1 MTRKSLN
8 PLRLGVFL
16 LGGAA
21 LSLGTG
27 LALSTASNG
36 NDAQNAPLHVQ
47 VDNSPL
53 ARDVKEGN
61 SFAPIVKKVAPSVVK
76 VFVTMKASESPMS
89 NPDLDFFRRLLRR
102 RRAESDD
109 PGQPHIPSEH
119 GLGSGVI
126 VSPNGYNPDKQSR
139 CKQRER
145 DSGGSE

>member
-8 PLRLGVFL
+8 PLRLSVLL

-36 NDAQNAPLHVQ
+36 NEKQNAPLHVQ

-53 ARDVKEGN
+53 AREVKDGS
-61 SFAPIVKKVAPSVVK
+61 SFAPIVKQVAPSVVK
-76 VFVTMKASESPMS
+76 VSVTMKTSDNPMS
-89 NPDLDFFRRLLRR
+89 N
-102 RRAESDD
+102 SDN
-109 PGQPHIPSEH
+109 PGQQHGPMEH

-126 VSPNGYNPDKQSR
+126 VSPDGWRRRSSWIVRQVL
-139 CKQRER
+139 
-145 DSGGSE
+145 

>member
-89 NPDLDFFRRLLRR
+89 NPDLDFFRRYFGP
-102 RRAESDD
+102 AACSVGAW
-109 PGQPHIPSEH
+109 PWI
-119 GLGSGVI
+119 GS
-126 VSPNGYNPDKQSR
+126 NR
-139 CKQRER
+139 FT
-145 DSGGSE
+145 

>member
-1 MTRKSLN
+1 LTKEFMTRKSLN

-53 ARDVKEGN
+53 TRDVKEGN

-76 VFVTMKASESPMS
+76 IFVTMKGAN
-89 NPDLDFFRRLLRR
+89 NPLANSDMDFFHRFFGEDGTKQMNPGRLHT
-102 RRAESDD
+102 
-109 PGQPHIPSEH
+109 PTEH

-126 VSPNGYNPDKQSR
+126 ISSDGY
-139 CKQRER
+139 
-145 DSGGSE
+145 